1 MSGPA
6 SRESGALVLLGEN
19 NAGKS
24 NVTRALDILF
34 GDTWPGSRRL
44 EDHDFHGSGYRP
56 GVGNYEITG
65 LLCDADLFRRLR
77 TRGQARGA
85 EGIDDLVAALRL
97 VAGTPFDQLRSGGY
111 GWLAETATD
120 HHLIA
125 GIDDVAHVV
134 ATAALASGDPQRAA
148 WAAAQAIRAAPYED
162 KPRLDLARAQRTMG
176 HVEGAHAYV
185 AAQVFNRSDDD
196 QAPPDPS
203 ARVEEVAGRL
213 VGRRRSQD

>member
-125 GIDDVAHVV
+125 GIDDWPRSSTGVTTTRPRRTPRPALKRSRGVWLVV
-134 ATAALASGDPQRAA
+134 ADRRTSLCVKQWLACV
-148 WAAAQAIRAAPYED
+148 I
-162 KPRLDLARAQRTMG
+162 
-176 HVEGAHAYV
+176 
-185 AAQVFNRSDDD
+185 
-196 QAPPDPS
+196 
-203 ARVEEVAGRL
+203 
-213 VGRRRSQD
+213 